1 MRVKV
6 KHLKQGMIR
15 YSPTHVLADVLEN
28 KINISDANRFSMALV
43 PITITILYFI
53 AKHFVEKYAHH

>member
-1 MRVKV
+1 MRGKS
-6 KHLKQGMIR
+6 KALKAGMIR
-15 YSPTHVLADVLEN
+15 YGPTHVLADVLKN
-28 KINISDANRFSMALV
+28 KIHISDANRFSMALV

>member
-1 MRVKV
+1 
-6 KHLKQGMIR
+6 MIR